1 MNSRGFEKNFKYVL
15 IIFNFKGLN
24 VIIMNATPKIID
36 EADKPLNSKE
46 IEKKKVDIN
55 ILKARAKAIEDK
67 ENFKNKIAIAF
78 FLLALGI
85 TGIYFS
91 V

>member
-24 VIIMNATPKIID
+24 VIIMNETPNIIND
-36 EADKPLNSKE
+36 ADKPLTSKE
-46 IEKKKVDIN
+46 MKNTKVDIN

-67 ENFKNKIAIAF
+67 ENFKNKIVIAF
-78 FLLALGI
+78 FLVALGI
-85 TGIYFS
+85 AGVYFS